1 MGRCEMSPTVF
12 RTLTVAS
19 LLLAMGGHFM
29 SAITNPYVLPP
40 LPPEPG
46 HFIGFQILA
55 AVNLVLGL
63 VSTFGLL
70 AFKRWARLLN
80 ILSTGLGLAIY
91 PLVEYFVSSGFK
103 TATDALS
110 LLLGGAVLAAAYC
123 SPLAQRFTR
132 Q

>member
-1 MGRCEMSPTVF
+1 MSPTVF

-19 LLLAMGGHFM
+19 LLLAMGGPLV

-40 LPPEPG
+40 LLPERG
-46 HFIGFQILA
+46 HFIGFQVLA
-55 AVNLVLGL
+55 TVNLVLGL

-103 TATDALS
+103 AATDALS

>member
-1 MGRCEMSPTVF
+1 
-12 RTLTVAS
+12 
-19 LLLAMGGHFM
+19 MGGPLV

-40 LPPEPG
+40 LLPERG
-46 HFIGFQILA
+46 HFIGFQVLA
-55 AVNLVLGL
+55 TVNLVLGL

-103 TATDALS
+103 AATDALS